1 MAETTTEKNDYRV
14 RLDVF
19 EGPLDLLLYLV
30 SRSEVEITDI
40 NISAITRQY
49 LEYLDLMRE
58 VNIDLAAEYLHMAA
72 TLLRLKAR
80 ELLPYDQQPESLG
93 LEEDGGIYNREQL
106 IQQLLEYKKFKE
118 AAGSFKV
125 YEAEQ
130 IGTFGRG
137 CPDEPPAEGAGAGRI
152 IGNVTLFDLVA
163 AFRGV
168 LTREVPED
176 PSHVV
181 SLDEPR
187 IDDRIERVIVRLTEQ
202 AEVRFEELFADDR
215 RRIVMVATFMAI
227 LELVKMQHIRFRQE
241 ERFGAIFVSL
251 RPENERDA
259 PLPDDEDAPQ
269 AGTSATGESTP
280 SAQPAA
286 EAAPAQQRASRATRI
301 KREIPEPVPAP
312 AAEVT
317 DKKPDDPIQDE
328 GGP

>member
-1 MAETTTEKNDYRV
+1 MAETITDKNDYRV

-30 SRSEVEITDI
+30 TRSEVEITDI
-40 NISAITRQY
+40 NISAVTRQY

-106 IQQLLEYKKFKE
+106 IRQLLEYKKFKE

-137 CPDEPPAEGAGAGRI
+137 SPDEPPAEGAEPGRGIGA
-152 IGNVTLFDLVA
+152 VTLFDLVA
-163 AFRGV
+163 AFRAV
-168 LTREVPED
+168 LTREIPED
-176 PSHVV
+176 PGHVV

-187 IDDRIERVIVRLTEQ
+187 IDDRIERVIVRLSEQ
-202 AEVRFEELFADDR
+202 AEVRFEDFFADDR

-259 PLPDDEDAPQ
+259 PVAEDEDRPRA
-269 AGTSATGESTP
+269 AALTAGEST
-280 SAQPAA
+280 AAA
-286 EAAPAQQRASRATRI
+286 EG
-301 KREIPEPVPAP
+301 
-312 AAEVT
+312 T
-317 DKKPDDPIQDE
+317 DVKPDGAESHE
-328 GGP
+328 GGL

>member
-1 MAETTTEKNDYRV
+1 MVETTTGKSDYRV

-30 SRSEVEITDI
+30 NRAEVEITDI
-40 NISAITRQY
+40 NISAITHQY

-137 CPDEPPAEGAGAGRI
+137 SPDEPPADGADPGRR

-168 LTREVPED
+168 LTREAPQEQ
-176 PSHVV
+176 SHVV

-187 IDDRIERVIVRLTEQ
+187 IDDRIERVITRLTEQ
-202 AEVRFEELFADDR
+202 AEVRFEDLFTDDR

-259 PLPDDEDAPQ
+259 PVAEDEDLPHAVVLT
-269 AGTSATGESTP
+269 AGESTT
-280 SAQPAA
+280 AA
-286 EAAPAQQRASRATRI
+286 EG
-301 KREIPEPVPAP
+301 
-312 AAEVT
+312 T
-317 DKKPDDPIQDE
+317 DKKPDGPISHE
-328 GGP
+328 GGV